1 MRWLENFFKILANVL
16 FIIISQGSLHCD
28 LKMEFSISKM
38 KEMIKNQGDKRVSE
52 DSAEELGNVLEMF
65 AGDVAEEAVGIAEDD
80 GRKTVRAEDIKEA
93 LR

>member
-1 MRWLENFFKILANVL
+1 
-16 FIIISQGSLHCD
+16 
-28 LKMEFSISKM
+28 MEFSISKM
-38 KEMIKNQGDKRVSE
+38 KEMIKNQGNKRVSE

-80 GRKTVRAEDIKEA
+80 GRKTVRAQDIKEA

>member
-1 MRWLENFFKILANVL
+1 
-16 FIIISQGSLHCD
+16 
-28 LKMEFSISKM
+28 MEFSISKM

-65 AGDVAEEAVGIAEDD
+65 AGDVAEEAVGIAKDD
-80 GRKTVRAEDIKEA
+80 DRKTVRAEDIKQA